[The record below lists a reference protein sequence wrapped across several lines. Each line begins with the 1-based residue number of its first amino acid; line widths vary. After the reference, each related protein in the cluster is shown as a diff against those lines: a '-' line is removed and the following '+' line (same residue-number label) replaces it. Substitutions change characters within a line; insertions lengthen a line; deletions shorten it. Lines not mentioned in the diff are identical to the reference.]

1 MSAKNESAALQEKPF
16 SSYLPIV
23 AALMVTVF
31 VAGGFGG
38 TGGLFMPLLAKAY
51 GVNVSDISIY
61 MTIGGFVMAFAG
73 PLLGRAFVKFPA
85 RALGGILLLIQ
96 SVTYV
101 IFAISLN
108 VEGIVVA
115 GVFQYSFGMLIVS
128 MYVPTVINRW
138 FKDRAGTVLG
148 LCAAMTGAG
157 GALWLMVAQFIID
170 SFGYQS
176 CYYLFAILCVACLPL
191 VMFVIGDK
199 PSDKGMLSFVDSKSI
214 EKAASAQKAVE
225 EKNWSVDPNRALKSA
240 AFWLLV
246 LLIACCQGGVKVANF
261 FPAYVNSVAELGGAV
276 FLTGAALSSLVMVG
290 QAIFKVVIGV
300 SSDIASPHKALYI
313 GAIAGALA
321 IILIWQCVSSPLL
334 VVGGLIFGLYYG
346 CPAVLMPL
354 VAGYIF
360 GTGPNFSVIWG
371 RALLPSGILMAPF
384 TSIWPLLAEN
394 FGGYGATFAGVL
406 VCLVFCVIFGS
417 LAMRLG
423 KGLPHTTISV
433 GGDIENQIK
442 AVKESGDEAP
452 AKA

>member
-1 MSAKNESAALQEKPF
+1 
-16 SSYLPIV
+16 
-23 AALMVTVF
+23 
-31 VAGGFGG
+31 
-38 TGGLFMPLLAKAY
+38 
-51 GVNVSDISIY
+51 
-61 MTIGGFVMAFAG
+61 
-73 PLLGRAFVKFPA
+73 
-85 RALGGILLLIQ
+85 
-96 SVTYV
+96 
-101 IFAISLN
+101 
-108 VEGIVVA
+108 
-115 GVFQYSFGMLIVS
+115 
-128 MYVPTVINRW
+128 
-138 FKDRAGTVLG
+138 
-148 LCAAMTGAG
+148 
-157 GALWLMVAQFIID
+157 
-170 SFGYQS
+170 
-176 CYYLFAILCVACLPL
+176 
-191 VMFVIGDK
+191 MFVIGDK

-246 LLIACCQGGVKVANF
+246 LFIACCQGGVKVANF